1 MIIMATLVEIEGI
14 LAKGKIEEAY
24 EMLNSYIAT
33 NSEDAQAWYLLGSMY
48 RRQELWGDAINAYN
62 KAKLLDPQGPAAAAI
77 ESIYDVLHFVN
88 TDLMNP

>member
-14 LAKGKIEEAY
+14 LAKGKMEEAY

>member
-1 MIIMATLVEIEGI
+1 MATLVEIEGI
-14 LAKGKIEEAY
+14 LAKGKMEEAY

>member
-1 MIIMATLVEIEGI
+1 MATLVEIEGI